1 MIPCLLPN
9 QINLYL
15 RSENQIAVFWRPP
28 SSLHGTLTV
37 VAWIIPPGSGV
48 GIRSLGDGILLYAS
62 IFSSSQFI
70 YLRVESGTYLALYT
84 QINHF
89 FKRG

>member
-1 MIPCLLPN
+1 M
-9 QINLYL
+9 
-15 RSENQIAVFWRPP
+15 
-28 SSLHGTLTV
+28 
-37 VAWIIPPGSGV
+37 